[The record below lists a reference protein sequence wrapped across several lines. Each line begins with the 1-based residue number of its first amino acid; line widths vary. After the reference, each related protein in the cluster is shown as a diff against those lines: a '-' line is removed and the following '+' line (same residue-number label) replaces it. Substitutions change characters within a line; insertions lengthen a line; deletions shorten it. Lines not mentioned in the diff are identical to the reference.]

1 MPQPPRADPWRRTS
15 GLHAVRTP
23 RALAVVRELWQAR
36 DELAARLDRAP
47 GKVLPDR
54 AISTLA
60 ARANAAEVKRL
71 GPADLAAVP
80 EFAWRFPSR
89 YRDRWLGALDRAA
102 RLTRDQLPPRQL
114 TPDGPPPPR
123 NWPARNPEAAAR
135 WEAVRPAVV
144 ELAERIEVPVENLVS
159 PEALRRVLWEPP
171 ARTTAETIDAALA
184 AELVR
189 PWQRELLVPVIV
201 RRLSEA

>member
-1 MPQPPRADPWRRTS
+1 MP
-15 GLHAVRTP
+15 
-23 RALAVVRELWQAR
+23 LA
-36 DELAARLDRAP
+36 
-47 GKVLPDR
+47 R
-54 AISTLA
+54 AIRRPL
-60 ARANAAEVKRL
+60 
-71 GPADLAAVP
+71 
-80 EFAWRFPSR
+80 
-89 YRDRWLGALDRAA
+89 
-102 RLTRDQLPPRQL
+102 
-114 TPDGPPPPR
+114 PPR
-123 NWPARNPEAAAR
+123 NWPACNPEAAAR
-135 WEAVRPAVV
+135 WETVRPAVV